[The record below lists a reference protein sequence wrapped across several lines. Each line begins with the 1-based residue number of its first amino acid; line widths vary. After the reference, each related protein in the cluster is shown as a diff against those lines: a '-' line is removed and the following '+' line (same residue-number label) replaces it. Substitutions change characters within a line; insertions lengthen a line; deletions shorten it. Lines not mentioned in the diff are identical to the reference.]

1 MRVEI
6 KSTDRLGISQE
17 ILEIFSLKG
26 WDIKSVEVSTEFTFV
41 QFQKEKIELSN
52 IIESLSGIDGFIH
65 CRTINLLPT
74 ESREEHLKILLDRLP
89 DPIINI
95 DVQGKIIAINKAT
108 ERLCKDKVINLRGA
122 FLRNF
127 IDQKQ
132 DELLSSKPMS
142 LSLSFLN
149 KPYIA
154 EITPVLSEQVSSGAI
169 VTLKSLDKLGQQLSL
184 IQQQAENSIRDI
196 VGKSSK
202 VSMLI
207 EQTLRYAA
215 LDLPVFITGETGT
228 GKELIARSLHYEGNK
243 KTSPFLAINCA
254 ALPEHLLESE
264 LFGYSSGAFTGAQ
277 KGGKPG
283 LFEMANGGTVF
294 LDEIAE
300 MSVYLQ
306 AKLLRFLQDFTFR
319 RIGGTSEIKVNVRV
333 ISATHQN
340 ISQLLD
346 NKKLREDLFYRLNV
360 LNLTVPPLRER
371 REDIPLLVKHF
382 ISRSSAA
389 VEHKEPSIAED
400 AMHCLQTQ
408 EWKGN
413 IRELQNIVFRI
424 VANTVN
430 DAISLMEVNVALSQ
444 FSRKSVSDT
453 TTSIVEEKIKTLGNW
468 DEEQQKFERE
478 MLLTLYPQYPT
489 TRLLAERLGVSHNKI
504 AMKLRKF
511 GIGQ

>member
-26 WDIKSVEVSTEFTFV
+26 WDIKSVEIFTEFTFV
-41 QFQKEKIELSN
+41 QFQSEILSLTS
-52 IIESLSGIDGFIH
+52 IIESLCDIEGFIH
-65 CRTINLLPT
+65 CRRINLLPT
-74 ESREEHLKILLDRLP
+74 ESREQHLKILLDRLP

-95 DVQGKIIAINKAT
+95 DVQGKIIAINMAT
-108 ERLCKDKVINLRGA
+108 ERLCKNKLIKLRGE
-122 FLRNF
+122 FLCKF
-127 IDQKQ
+127 IDQTQ
-132 DELLSSKPMS
+132 DDLLPSKPMS

-154 EITPVLSEQVSSGAI
+154 EVTPVLSERVSSGAI
-169 VTLKSLDKLGQQLSL
+169 ITLKSLDKLGQQLSL
-184 IQQQAENSIRDI
+184 IQQQAENSIKDI
-196 VGKSSK
+196 VGQSSK
-202 VSMLI
+202 IQMLI

-264 LFGYSSGAFTGAQ
+264 LFGYSSGAYTGAQ

-319 RIGGTSEIKVNVRV
+319 RIGGTSEIKVSVRV

-346 NKKLREDLFYRLNV
+346 NQKLREDLFYRLNV
-360 LNLTVPPLRER
+360 LNLVVPPLRER
-371 REDIPLLVKHF
+371 KEDIPMLVNHF
-382 ISRSSAA
+382 ISRSSTA
-389 VEHKEPSIAED
+389 VEHKEPLISEA

-413 IRELQNIVFRI
+413 IRELQNIVFRM
-424 VANTVN
+424 VANTES
-430 DAISLMEVNVALSQ
+430 DSISLNEVNIALSQ
-444 FSRKSVSDT
+444 FSRKRTSDT
-453 TTSIVEEKIKTLGNW
+453 ITSTIEEVKTLGNW
-468 DEEQQKFERE
+468 DEEQQKFERK
-478 MLLTLYPQYPT
+478 MLLALYPQYPT

-504 AMKLRKF
+504 AIKLRKF
-511 GIGQ
+511 GIGH